1 LTVQRNFK
9 SLAGIAAASLLFVS
23 VLAACGSSSDAES
36 SDKPTDGA
44 VANTDFADAIVNEF
58 QGEVPTEGPAPAKD
72 KSVWWMG
79 CGNAVPD
86 CKTLSDAGG
95 EAAKMLGWDFHVA
108 DGKLNQGGGYA
119 AAIRTALAANPD
131 ALVIQGM
138 DCSVIQQPLQEA
150 KDQGVPVFGLQ
161 SLDCSEID
169 PSQPSLIPVKM
180 LYHKNAQ
187 TVQDYYEAIG
197 KNAAAYLIGATD
209 GKAKVIANLGKG
221 GFYEYMNKGFRDEM
235 KTCSGCETLEEVR
248 WADADTA
255 PNGPW
260 IQAFTVSLAKHPD
273 ANAVFIPFDSMI
285 TGSGGK
291 RAIKDSG
298 LDVWLAGGAGNQE
311 ELLQAVRD
319 GEKVALT
326 NAQSFPQLSFG
337 AMENLNRFFNGEDVI
352 PQGIGPNL
360 IDANHNLPPAGEFYP
375 GSPADWKDQYANLWG
390 AN

>member
-1 LTVQRNFK
+1 MHRSYR
-9 SLAGIAAASLLFVS
+9 SLGVAAAASMLFLL
-23 VLAACGSSSDAES
+23 VLAGCGGSSNNNGSAGS
-36 SDKPTDGA
+36 SGGA
-44 VANTDFADAIVNEF
+44 AANTAFADSIANEF
-58 QGEVPTEGPAPAKD
+58 KGEVPTTGPAPAKN
-72 KSVWWMG
+72 KSVWWVG

-119 AAIRTALAANPD
+119 NAIRTALAAHPD
-131 ALVIQGM
+131 ALIIQGM
-138 DCSVIQQPLQEA
+138 DCSLIQQPLQEA

-169 PSQPSLIPVKM
+169 PSQPSLIPIKM
-180 LYHKNAQ
+180 LYHKNAP

-197 KNAAAYLIGATD
+197 KNAAAYLIGATH

-235 KTCSGCETLEEVR
+235 KTCSGCKTVEEVR

-260 IQAFTVSLAKHPD
+260 IQAFTVALAKHPD
-273 ANAVFIPFDSMI
+273 ANAVFIPFDSLI
-285 TGSGGK
+285 TGSGGEQ
-291 RAIKDSG
+291 AIKDSG
-298 LDVWLAGGAGNQE
+298 LNVWLVGGAGNQA
-311 ELLQAVRD
+311 ELLQLVRD
-319 GEKVALT
+319 GDKIALT

-337 AMENLNRFFNGEDVI
+337 AMDDLNRFFNGQKLVPE
-352 PQGIGPNL
+352 GIGPNL
-360 IDANHNLPPAGEFYP
+360 IDANHNLPAAGKFYP
-375 GSPADWKDQYANLWG
+375 GSPPDWKEQYAKLWG
-390 AN
+390 VK